1 MRRIAVLALAAVLL
15 TIAAPAAACPRT
27 SLGDVE
33 PEVMCIE
40 CGVPLDVASDAS
52 TAKIERAFITRMVAQ
67 CKSKDQ
73 IKAALVAQYG
83 DGVLATPKSKGFG
96 LAAWVVPLVAFLAAA
111 SLITAAAL
119 RWRRRRARL
128 ADPAPPSVAAD
139 SARLDADLHRYDL

>member
-1 MRRIAVLALAAVLL
+1 MRRIALLALAAALL

-27 SLGDVE
+27 TLGDVE

-52 TAKIERAFITRMVAQ
+52 TAKIERAFITRMIAQ

-73 IKAALVAQYG
+73 IKAALAAQFG
-83 DGVLATPKSKGFG
+83 DRVLATPKSEGFG
-96 LAAWVVPLVAFLAAA
+96 LAAWVVPLAAFLAAA
-111 SLITAAAL
+111 ALITAAAL
-119 RWRRRRARL
+119 RWRRRRSRIAE
-128 ADPAPPSVAAD
+128 PPPNVATD